1 MIDKIQNNQLR
12 DIMEQSAA
20 QQPDPV
26 KAPSS
31 DQADASVQVDY
42 AALLEMA
49 KQVPQ
54 TDDQAVQK
62 AQELLLSGQL
72 ESTEN
77 IQTAAENI
85 AQLGIWKGKKTKY

>member
-12 DIMEQSAA
+12 DIMEQSAS

-26 KAPSS
+26 KTPSS

-49 KQVPQ
+49 RQVPQ
-54 TDDQAVQK
+54 TDDQAVQQ
-62 AQELLLSGQL
+62 AQELLASGRL
-72 ESTEN
+72 ESPEYL
-77 IQTAAENI
+77 QAAAEEITNY
-85 AQLGIWKGKKTKY
+85 GI

>member
-62 AQELLLSGQL
+62 AQELLLSGRL
-72 ESTEN
+72 ESPEYFEA
-77 IQTAAENI
+77 AAEEITNY
-85 AQLGIWKGKKTKY
+85 GT

>member
-1 MIDKIQNNQLR
+1 MIDKIQNNPLR
-12 DIMEQSAA
+12 DIMEQSAS

-26 KAPSS
+26 KTPSS

-62 AQELLLSGQL
+62 AQELLASGRL
-72 ESTEN
+72 ESPEYL
-77 IQTAAENI
+77 QAAAEEIVNY
-85 AQLGIWKGKKTKY
+85 GI